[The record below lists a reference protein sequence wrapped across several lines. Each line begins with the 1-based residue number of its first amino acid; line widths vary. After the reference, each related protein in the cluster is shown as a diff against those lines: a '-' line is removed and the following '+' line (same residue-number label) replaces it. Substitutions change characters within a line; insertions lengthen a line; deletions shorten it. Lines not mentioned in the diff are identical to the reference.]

1 MTALI
6 LSCLES
12 GLLAQEPPPIGE
24 PLTEPATDL
33 PALPPPIG
41 LPETLPPP
49 EPLPIP
55 APAPGFNPVEGAL
68 SEPTID
74 TPSPPPPD
82 PSLSGAVPA
91 TGLPQPPQGILPDE
105 SPPPGPQAVEDPASI
120 YNLGPQTN
128 LIRLLDDI
136 RELSK
141 NGELDTAQSL
151 AARALKQITRTEEN
165 AFYLSQIRKEETQL
179 YFRRANQAMRDKN
192 YSLASQLLA
201 RYKENVK
208 DDLEERRQKREV
220 LLQNQGNQD
229 VSLVGKLVEEL
240 EKAKKDLAEIRAK
253 SGLPEDDAKP
263 DFERLMQEEKVKMA
277 SAMRRAEFLLG
288 KARKDASDGQY
299 DLALDQI
306 DEALGVLPANVS
318 SIALIS
324 DLYKAKQQITW
335 YRMGEAMLKGQVGEV
350 QNLVV
355 EYQNVEDAR
364 RKAESETLGIEEQ
377 ADFDAEMEK
386 ALEKSEEQAQL
397 AEEMLA
403 GARGD
408 IRKKE
413 YEKAEKAL
421 FKIKNFLEPN
431 TRTWPVILQASLLKN
446 QINLEK
452 AEDAR
457 KEKDWDLANQYL
469 DAFRTGFYQD
479 RDIQGDTLSFGRPG
493 LRASEGE
500 KAMQQELDRGNRME
514 DRIKKDKANPYR
526 RDITEFTPEWR
537 EEREALNEL
546 LMRAKVQFI
555 NGDLTGATETYRT
568 IETRFSENYEAKEML
583 RRIAIMRQE
592 ESYLGYLKTRQEMLE
607 EIEREWERPKVF
619 DRQIEEEQKVTG
631 EPSKLEEKLKIIN
644 VPGVQFFESPLPEV
658 MTELQRQARSFDL
671 TEPDPAKKGVNIIV
685 LNQGDEPPPNV
696 TITLNSMPLGQMIAF
711 ITEMVNWTY
720 DVRSDAIV
728 VSKTGGV
735 MGTQRLLETEFYEL
749 TQGTINRMTGGGAGA
764 GGGGADP
771 FAPAPGGGAG
781 GGADDQGAKIKAFLE
796 GAGIP
801 FDETKGHK
809 FVFDGFQMIVTHQRR
824 SLDLIE
830 RILERLDAD
839 SSRQVEIETKFL
851 EVQEGAL
858 DEISFDWQFKW
869 GNPRYSVDPATGNPV
884 IDSTGRPIVSFDKTF
899 TGNTRTLATAH
910 SATGLSRDTIISIPD
925 NPDASLNLPNP
936 VPSLPGKIGI
946 GEGVSPLINATSD
959 SLSMGGSGGSMILG
973 GSQANL
979 LISALKRKQGTDLLS
994 APRITVM
1001 DGQPAQITIAQEFIY
1016 PTDYQPAPPPV
1027 VGGGGGNNN
1036 QGGAGLGGAIQI
1048 QAAIPQFDTVAP
1060 DDEQPGF
1067 REVGVVLDVTP
1078 RIEKYNSIALE
1089 LNPKVTEFD
1098 GFIEY
1103 GGQQAM
1109 IGTSQVGAPPM
1120 VIQPSGILMPIFSV
1134 RKVNTSVTI
1143 FDGATVIIGGLTRE
1157 EVKTVNDKIP
1167 VLGNIPLLGR
1177 LFQSSAESYQKRNL
1191 LIFVSASIVSRGGSP
1206 VREVIQNISPQSIF
1220 KDPVIMT
1227 PTGTIR
1233 RVFKGNDPGPAPA
1246 AP

>member
-1 MTALI
+1 MESRISSTVDKVLPLLMSEIRLFVQVFGCTI
-6 LSCLES
+6 L
-12 GLLAQEPPPIGE
+12 LLANGKGSLLGQDTAPVDLPTPASSIIGE
-24 PLTEPATDL
+24 VPAENL
-33 PALPPPIG
+33 PQANKNGIPVQSLPPPIQ
-41 LPETLPPP
+41 
-49 EPLPIP
+49 
-55 APAPGFNPVEGAL
+55 V
-68 SEPTID
+68 
-74 TPSPPPPD
+74 
-82 PSLSGAVPA
+82 
-91 TGLPQPPQGILPDE
+91 
-105 SPPPGPQAVEDPASI
+105 VEDPGTI
-120 YNLGPQTN
+120 YNLGPDTN
-128 LIRLLDDI
+128 LVRLLDDI
-136 RELSK
+136 RDLSK
-141 NGELDTAQSL
+141 NGELDSAQSL
-151 AARALKQITRTEEN
+151 AGRALEKISRTEEN
-165 AFYLSQIRKEETQL
+165 SFYLRQIRKEETQL
-179 YFRRANQAMRDKN
+179 YFKRANQAMKDKN

-201 RYKENVK
+201 RYRENVQ
-208 DDLEERRQKREV
+208 DDLEYRRQKREV

-240 EKAKKDLAEIRAK
+240 DKAKKDLAEIRAK
-253 SGLPEDDAKP
+253 AGLPEDDAKP
-263 DFERLMQEEKVKMA
+263 DFERLMEAEKAKMA
-277 SAMRRAEFLLG
+277 SAMRRAELLLA
-288 KARKDASDGQY
+288 KARKDGSDGQY
-299 DLALDQI
+299 DLAVSQI
-306 DEALGVLPANVS
+306 DEALEILPANVS

-324 DLYKAKQQITW
+324 DLYKTKQQITW
-335 YRMGEAMLKGQVGEV
+335 YKMGEAMLKGQVGEV
-350 QNLVV
+350 QGFVA
-355 EYQNVEDAR
+355 EYQQIEEAR
-364 RKAESETLGIEEQ
+364 RETESDTLGIDEET
-377 ADFDAEMEK
+377 DFDAEMEK
-386 ALEKSEEQAQL
+386 ARQKQEEQAEL
-397 AEEMLA
+397 AEEMLSR
-403 GARGD
+403 ARGD
-408 IRKKE
+408 IKKKE
-413 YEKAEKAL
+413 YDKANEAL

-446 QINLEK
+446 EINLEK

-457 KEKDWDLANQYL
+457 KEKNWELANQYL

-479 RDIQGDTLSFGRPG
+479 RDIQGDTLTFGRPG
-493 LRASEGE
+493 LKETKGE
-500 KAMQQELDRGNRME
+500 KAVEQELNKGTRME
-514 DRIKKDKANPYR
+514 ERIKKDKANPYR
-526 RDITEFTPEWR
+526 RDISEFSPEWKDDR
-537 EEREALNEL
+537 ESLNEL

-583 RRIAIMRQE
+583 RRIAMMRQE

-619 DRQIEEEQKVTG
+619 DRQIEEVEKVQEG
-631 EPSKLEEKLKIIN
+631 PSKIEEKLKIIQ

-658 MTELQRQARSFDL
+658 LTELQRQARAFDL
-671 TEPDPAKKGVNIIV
+671 TEPDPAKKGVNIIPLLV
-685 LNQGDEPPPNV
+685 EGEDPPNV
-696 TITLNSMPLGQMIAF
+696 TITLNSMPLGQMIQF
-711 ITEMVNWTY
+711 LTETVNWTY
-720 DVRSDAIV
+720 DVRADAIV
-728 VSKTGGV
+728 VSKTGGSFR
-735 MGTQRLLETEFYEL
+735 GRPLETEFYEV

-764 GGGGADP
+764 GGGAGGDP
-771 FAPAPGGGAG
+771 FAPAPGGGG

-801 FDETKGHK
+801 FDETKGQL
-809 FVFDGFQMIVTHQRR
+809 FQFDGFQMIVTHERR

-858 DEISFDWQFKW
+858 DEISFDWQFNW
-869 GNPRYSVDPATGNPV
+869 GNPRYAVDPSTGNPV
-884 IDSTGRPIVSFDKTF
+884 IDSTGKPILSFDKTF

-910 SATGLSRDTIISIPD
+910 SATGMSRDTIISIPD
-925 NPDASLNLPNP
+925 NPDASMNLPNP

-946 GEGVSPLINATSD
+946 GEGVSPLINARSD
-959 SLSMGGSGGSMILG
+959 SISLGGSGGNMILG

-1016 PTDYQPAPPPV
+1016 PTDYQPAPAPV
-1027 VGGGGGNNN
+1027 VGGGGQGN
-1036 QGGAGLGGAIQI
+1036 QGQAGLGGAIQI
-1048 QAAIPQFDTVAP
+1048 QSAIPQFDTVAP

-1233 RVFKGNDPGPAPA
+1233 RVFKGAGQPA
-1246 AP
+1246 ANN